1 MGKKELGLALLL
13 LVGAFLGWKALTG
26 TADTAARAALR
37 LEVGSEVPSIGLDRL
52 GRIDTTS
59 TSPSRDVF
67 KFGRDSRAD
76 LSPVPTPVIALP
88 PVQTPLPTPEGEPTP
103 TPWPVLNV
111 SLIGIVDNG
120 AGKKV
125 ASFIKDGEILLVGQP
140 GQVLG
145 NAFRVVRIGTESA
158 EIEELGSGR
167 VRRLPLKTN

>member
-59 TSPSRDVF
+59 ASPSRDVF

-76 LSPVPTPVIALP
+76 LSPVPTPVHRP
-88 PVQTPLPTPEGEPTP
+88 PPSSHAAADARRGADSHAVAGPEC
-103 TPWPVLNV
+103 LAHR
-111 SLIGIVDNG
+111 D
-120 AGKKV
+120 
-125 ASFIKDGEILLVGQP
+125 
-140 GQVLG
+140 
-145 NAFRVVRIGTESA
+145 
-158 EIEELGSGR
+158 
-167 VRRLPLKTN
+167 RR